1 MAKTLT
7 AYQKLAELGFSLPA
21 YVGDVS
27 SLTEV
32 FPDARQSGI
41 YVLHFADGWRYVGQ
55 SVAVN
60 RRFLQHLASFTD
72 IRAISFLPV
81 SREALDHTEQ
91 AVVDALEAL
100 GVRLRNVRLVSFT
113 NETTRFSEVMS
124 PMDQERWLTDL
135 TYVDAAGPRPASE
148 PTRARAA
155 TRFQRWLSTFDP
167 APITQF
173 LAAYLPAAIPA
184 PLRTE
189 QSFWS
194 LSCLLPRRR
203 TGLNCRCRLN
213 INFQEVLN
221 ICEDE
226 RGLFAN
232 FQLAASPLRAA
243 YGRTLKALRGQYA
256 ELEVL
261 LEPRYKPGGTDQLRL
276 VAPDLAVATALLAL
290 DPVRCALRRFNLSLM
305 RKGRCF
311 WWQSHSFQLA
321 DGCLEPLSFLAA
333 GAAKMA
339 P

>member
-1 MAKTLT
+1 MVKPPTL
-7 AYQKLAELGFSLPA
+7 YQKLAELGFSPPV
-21 YVGDVS
+21 YVEDAS

-32 FPDARQSGI
+32 FPGARQAGL
-41 YVLHFADGWRYVGQ
+41 YVLHLADGWKYVGQ
-55 SVAVN
+55 SVAVD
-60 RRFLQHLASFTD
+60 RRFLRHLESFPN
-72 IRAISFLPV
+72 IRAVSFRPTP
-81 SREALDHTEQ
+81 RKDLDTTEQ

-100 GVRLRNVRLVSFT
+100 GARLRNVRLVSFT
-113 NETTRFSEVMS
+113 TETTRFSEVMS
-124 PMDQERWLTDL
+124 PTDQERWLTDL
-135 TYVDAAGPRPASE
+135 TYVDSAGPRPVSE

-155 TRFQRWLSTFDP
+155 TRFQRWLSTSDP
-167 APITQF
+167 APISRF
-173 LAAYLPAAIPA
+173 LEAYLHAAIPA

-203 TGLNCRCRLN
+203 TGPNCRCRLN

-226 RGLFAN
+226 LGLFAN
-232 FQLAASPLRAA
+232 YQLAASPLRAA
-243 YGRTLKALRGQYA
+243 YGRTLRGLRGQYA
-256 ELEVL
+256 DLEVL
-261 LEPRYKPGGTDQLRL
+261 LEPRYKPGGADQLRL
-276 VAPDLAVATALLAL
+276 VAPDLTVATAILAL
-290 DPVRCALRRFNLSLM
+290 EPVRCALRRFNLSLM

-321 DGCLEPLSFLAA
+321 DACLEPPSSLAA

>member
-7 AYQKLAELGFSLPA
+7 PYQKLAELGFSPPV
-21 YVGDVS
+21 YVEDAS

-32 FPDARQSGI
+32 FPDARQAGI
-41 YVLHFADGWRYVGQ
+41 YVLHLADGWKYVGQ

-60 RRFLQHLASFTD
+60 RRFLQHLESFSN
-72 IRAISFLPV
+72 IRAVSFRPTP
-81 SREALDHTEQ
+81 RQDLDATEQ

-113 NETTRFSEVMS
+113 AETTRFAEVMS
-124 PMDQERWLTDL
+124 PSDQDRWLTDL
-135 TYVDAAGPRPASE
+135 TYVDSAGPRPASE

-155 TRFQRWLSTFDP
+155 THFQRWLAACDP
-167 APITQF
+167 TPITPF
-173 LAAYLPAAIPA
+173 LTAYLAAAIPA

-194 LSCLLPRRR
+194 LSCRLPRRR
-203 TGLNCRCRLN
+203 TGFNTRCRLN
-213 INFQEVLN
+213 INHQEVLC
-221 ICEDE
+221 IFEDQI
-226 RGLFAN
+226 GLAVY

-243 YGRTLKALRGQYA
+243 YGRTFKALRDQYPDL
-256 ELEVL
+256 ELHL
-261 LEPRYKPGGTDQLRL
+261 DLCYKPGGTDQLRL
-276 VAPDLAVATALLAL
+276 IAPDLPVATALLARE
-290 DPVRCALRRFNLSLM
+290 PVRRALRRFNLSLM
-305 RKGRCF
+305 RKGRSF

-321 DGCLEPLSFLAA
+321 DACLEPLSSLAA